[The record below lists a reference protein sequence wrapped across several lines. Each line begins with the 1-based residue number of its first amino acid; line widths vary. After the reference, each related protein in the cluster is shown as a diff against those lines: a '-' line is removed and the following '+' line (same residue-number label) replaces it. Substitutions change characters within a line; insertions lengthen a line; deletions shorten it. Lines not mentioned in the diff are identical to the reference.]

1 MNCTFRLLT
10 SNKFD
15 MMLCLPIHKCVN
27 LFYTFVYHSNLLKII
42 LQGVIIIITYLESFK
57 SLYHKAFYKFVLSVL
72 SLPIFLYAVIK
83 FFFSAKRKNFYA
95 NNSEVSEI
103 ERALHQKYKYLSQQ
117 KSSTQIHKEAL
128 KIFKAQSS
136 NTSSKNI
143 ERALHQKYKYLS
155 QQKSSTQIHKE
166 ALKIFKAQSS
176 NTSSKNIEQAHFS
189 TYFENLLF
197 HKFIMIKVIL
207 ALPMFI
213 LLTIYLQPLVRY
225 IFERIVMAVIVI
237 IGVIVS
243 VFTILY
249 FSPLDAAYSIL
260 GQNATKAQIHQFNV
274 LHHLNE
280 PYFIQLWDTIK
291 GVFTFDLGTTYKGNE
306 VVTKAVGERIPI
318 TIIVA
323 VLALIVA
330 LIIAIPIGIISA
342 MKRNSWLDI
351 TLMIIALIGL
361 SIPSFWQGLLFILAF
376 SLKLDILPPSYM
388 PEHPISLILPV
399 LVIGTSIAASITRMT
414 RSSVLEVMRSDYVL
428 TAYAKGLST
437 TQVVIK
443 HILKN
448 AIIPIVTLVGLL
460 VAELL
465 GGSAV
470 TEQVFNINGIGRYI
484 VQKQLIPDIPAVMGG
499 VVYISI
505 VISLANLIIDIFY
518 ALIDPK
524 LRSEINERK

>member
-1 MNCTFRLLT
+1 
-10 SNKFD
+10 
-15 MMLCLPIHKCVN
+15 
-27 LFYTFVYHSNLLKII
+27 
-42 LQGVIIIITYLESFK
+42 
-57 SLYHKAFYKFVLSVL
+57 
-72 SLPIFLYAVIK
+72 
-83 FFFSAKRKNFYA
+83 
-95 NNSEVSEI
+95 
-103 ERALHQKYKYLSQQ
+103 
-117 KSSTQIHKEAL
+117 
-128 KIFKAQSS
+128 
-136 NTSSKNI
+136 
-143 ERALHQKYKYLS
+143 
-155 QQKSSTQIHKE
+155 
-166 ALKIFKAQSS
+166 
-176 NTSSKNIEQAHFS
+176 
-189 TYFENLLF
+189 
-197 HKFIMIKVIL
+197 
-207 ALPMFI
+207 MFI

-243 VFTILY
+243 VFSILY

-291 GVFTFDLGTTYKGNE
+291 GVFTFDLGTTYKGND

-428 TAYAKGLST
+428 TAYAKDYRRH
-437 TQVVIK
+437 K
-443 HILKN
+443 W
-448 AIIPIVTLVGLL
+448 LL
-460 VAELL
+460 
-465 GGSAV
+465 
-470 TEQVFNINGIGRYI
+470 NI
-484 VQKQLIPDIPAVMGG
+484 
-499 VVYISI
+499 
-505 VISLANLIIDIFY
+505 F
-518 ALIDPK
+518 
-524 LRSEINERK
+524 